1 MWVTWEQYQEKRP
14 ATAASMTQ
22 VVFEELASDAAVR
35 IRYRTR
41 QRAQLAKT
49 EEELAV
55 LADCQAALIA
65 ELYREAKEDTHRGGA
80 GISSA
85 SNDGY
90 SESFAAAADV
100 AADRARRI
108 EELIRQYLSAPE
120 TQWMLYAGGVYSP
133 PGRC

>member
-1 MWVTWEQYQEKRP
+1 
-14 ATAASMTQ
+14 MTQ
-22 VVFEELASDAAVR
+22 ATFEELAADAARR
-35 IRYRTR
+35 IRYRTY

-49 EEELAV
+49 EDELAV
-55 LADCQAALIA
+55 LADCQADLVT
-65 ELYREAKEDTHRGGA
+65 ELYREAEEDTHRGGA

-108 EELIRQYLSAPE
+108 EEFMRQNLSAPE

-133 PGRC
+133 PGRV